1 MGGMRA
7 PRLTGVPEGGD
18 EVARQ
23 SRDVPREERA
33 ADPRASVAGAA
44 DAEGAALRALDRGD
58 RERALTVLME
68 AYGASL
74 YRYCRQMTAEAEL
87 AADVH
92 QTTFVQAY
100 EGLLSFGRRSSL
112 RTWLFGIA
120 RHRCL
125 DALKSK
131 RRRERRVEPR
141 AELPEVA
148 AAGADP
154 GDRMAAEAA
163 ARALEQCLERLAP
176 AARTA
181 VLLRYQEGF
190 SYLEMARVCRER
202 PATLRVRVCR
212 ALPLLR
218 ACLESGGVTL

>member
-1 MGGMRA
+1 MGGVRA
-7 PRLTGVPEGGD
+7 PRLTGEPEGVD
-18 EVARQ
+18 
-23 SRDVPREERA
+23 A
-33 ADPRASVAGAA
+33 AHEPAPPDPRAPGAGVA
-44 DAEGAALRALDRGD
+44 DAEAEALRALDGGD
-58 RERALTVLME
+58 RERALTLHME

-74 YRYCRQMTAEAEL
+74 YRYCRQMTAEADL

-100 EGLLSFGRRSSL
+100 EGLPAFGRRSSL

-148 AAGADP
+148 AAGSDP

-163 ARALEQCLERLAP
+163 ARALDRCLERLAP

-212 ALPLLR
+212 SLPLLR